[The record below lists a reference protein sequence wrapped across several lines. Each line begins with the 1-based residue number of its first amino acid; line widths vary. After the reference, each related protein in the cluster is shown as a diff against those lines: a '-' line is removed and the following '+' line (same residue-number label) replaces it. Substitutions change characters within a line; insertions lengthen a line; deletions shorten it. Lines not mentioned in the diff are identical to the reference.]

1 MKTRITELFGTK
13 YPIIMGAMYWIAS
26 PELVAAICNA
36 GGLGLY
42 PISGDTPEQA
52 REAIR
57 KIKSLT
63 DRPFGVNQMLAF
75 PLAKEKINIVLE
87 EKVPVIEYGLGRP
100 WFIDKVHAYGG
111 KVIAKLSIIK
121 HAMKAEQLG
130 VDAVN
135 LVGFEGAGHPTYVT
149 TMVLIPL
156 ARKSV
161 KIPIIASGGISNGRG
176 LAGALALGADGVIMG
191 TRFAVSKES
200 RLHESWKQRI
210 VAASE
215 QDTTY
220 MDTGDPTA
228 NMRAFNTK
236 RMYADLK
243 KRLPIFE
250 AMSAAMETKKLLN
263 LSWFDM
269 IRAGLNTGGE
279 EGMSMKGKILFAAS
293 AMRSEQVMIHGNE
306 EVGVLTAGQ
315 CVGDIKDIPTCQ
327 EIIDRTMAEA
337 EEVFKQIQKNVMA

>member
-1 MKTRITELFGTK
+1 MQTRITELFGTK

-42 PISGDTPEQA
+42 PVSGDTPEQA
-52 REAIR
+52 RNAIR

-75 PLAKEKINIVLE
+75 PLAKEKIDIILD

-121 HAMKAEQLG
+121 HAVKAEQLG

-176 LAGALALGADGVIMG
+176 LAAALALGADGVIMG

-200 RLHESWKQRI
+200 LLNDKWKQRI
-210 VAASE
+210 LEATE
-215 QDTTY
+215 QDTIY

-228 NMRAFNTK
+228 SMRAFKTK
-236 RMYADLK
+236 RVHEELK
-243 KRLPIFE
+243 KKLPIFE
-250 AMSAAMETKKLLN
+250 AMSAALEAKKLLN
-263 LSWFDM
+263 LSWSQM
-269 IRAGLNTGGE
+269 IRAGLASQGE
-279 EGMSMKGKILFAAS
+279 EGMSVMGRMRFMTS
-293 AMRSEQVMIHGNE
+293 AVRSEEVMIHGNE

-315 CVGDIKDIPTCQ
+315 VVGDIKDIPTCQ

-337 EEVFKQIQKNVMA
+337 EEAFRQMKAQY